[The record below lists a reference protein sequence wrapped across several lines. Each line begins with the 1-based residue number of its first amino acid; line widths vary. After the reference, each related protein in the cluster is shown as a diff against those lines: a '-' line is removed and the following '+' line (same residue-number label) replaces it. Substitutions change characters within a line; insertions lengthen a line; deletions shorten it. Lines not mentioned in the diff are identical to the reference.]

1 MKRYDPERAPDPEQ
15 WLALDEQERSALVAA
30 YHRRAGTTLP
40 NARLHALVHTV
51 VENQLA
57 ERIPVVQE
65 TVERLMAEGL
75 GRHDAIHAVGSVVAE
90 HIWKVMNERSLGQD
104 PEAAYFRRLA
114 ALTASEWLKGAG

>member
-1 MKRYDPERAPDPEQ
+1 
-15 WLALDEQERSALVAA
+15 
-30 YHRRAGTTLP
+30 
-40 NARLHALVHTV
+40 LVHTI

-90 HIWKVMNERSLGQD
+90 HIWTVMNERALGPD
-104 PEAAYFRRLA
+104 VEAAHFRRLT
-114 ALTASEWLKGAG
+114 ALTAREWLEGTD